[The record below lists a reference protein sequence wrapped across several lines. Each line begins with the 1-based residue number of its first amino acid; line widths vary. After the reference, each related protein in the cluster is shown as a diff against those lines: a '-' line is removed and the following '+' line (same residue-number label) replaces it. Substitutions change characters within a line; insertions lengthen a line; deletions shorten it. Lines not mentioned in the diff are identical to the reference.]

1 MMTKKTSV
9 TRCSQAIQLTFLLLL
24 LGLVVRASSAQT
36 QQLPKFDFQAVHYD
50 VQAALHPAEQNLS
63 AEAKVELV
71 AKSASRTIL
80 VELHPDLHVDAVKL
94 AVDGRKLE
102 FQRDSFNPLDL
113 EVTLPSLAQP
123 GMHVTLI
130 FDYSGAFAND
140 DDSPTK
146 DVRFAWIDKNSAYL
160 LLPARWFP
168 LTNYPSNRYTATF
181 QITVPDNFAVT
192 GTGQSS
198 TPNALP
204 AEKPGEPGRSVYTF
218 NCKDAGPVGTFVA
231 GNLQLAPVR
240 AQGLAISVFAPPT
253 ASSTASRYGDEL
265 ANILTYYS
273 SAFGALP
280 SPDITLA
287 QLPDGTVDGFSAPGL
302 LLLSARDWGTTVN
315 QSELAHLAAQQWWG
329 NQVLPASPGDAWVT
343 DGLSQY
349 VSAMYIEHSQG
360 EQGFRRE
367 LTNYAVG
374 SAMFE
379 DAAPIAQ
386 AQNLQPY
393 SQQYE
398 SVVVDK
404 GAMVFHML
412 RTSMGDAA
420 FNSLLHDFYVA
431 HAGKTASIE
440 DFEKVAEA
448 KLPAPKTGQPQ
459 LNLVA
464 FFSQWLN
471 STGIPEFKMDYIVY
485 RTPKGFKV
493 VGKVTQSLETFNM
506 PVEIRID
513 TEGNPVTKTVQVVGT
528 STPFEIETFGRPKP
542 DGISIDPENDLLKS
556 SPKLHVRALIARGEG
571 LAALGNFQEAIQQYQ
586 QALALQANNSLADFR
601 IGEAYFYQ
609 KNYSASADS
618 FRSSL
623 DGDLDSSYKW
633 VEVWSHLYLGKIF
646 DLTGSRERAINE
658 YQKAEELK
666 DNTGGAQ
673 QEAEKY
679 MKSPYTAAGSTQA
692 ATTKPETKPSQP

>member
-1 MMTKKTSV
+1 MTLKTSIA
-9 TRCSQAIQLTFLLLL
+9 RHPRAFQLTFLLLL
-24 LGLVVRASSAQT
+24 LGLSTGLSRAQT
-36 QQLPKFDFQAVHYD
+36 QLPKFDFQAVHYE
-50 VQAALHPAEQNLS
+50 VQAALHPAEQNLT
-63 AEAKVELV
+63 AEAKIELV
-71 AKSASRTIL
+71 AKTASRTIL

-94 AVDGRKLE
+94 ATDGRKLE

-113 EVTLPSLAQP
+113 EVTLPSVAQP

-168 LTNYPSNRYTATF
+168 LTNYPSNRYTAAF

-198 TPNALP
+198 TPNSLP
-204 AEKPGEPGRSVYTF
+204 AEKPGESGRSVYTF
-218 NCKDAGPVGTFVA
+218 NCKDAASVGTFVA
-231 GNLQLAPVR
+231 GNLQLAPVH
-240 AQGLAISVFAPPT
+240 AQGLDISVFVPAAASATAP
-253 ASSTASRYGDEL
+253 RYGDEL
-265 ANILTYYS
+265 ANVLTYYS
-273 SAFGALP
+273 NEFGALA
-280 SPDITLA
+280 SPNITLA
-287 QLPDGTVDGFSAPGL
+287 QLPDGTVDSFSAPGL

-315 QSELAHLAAQQWWG
+315 QNELAHLSAQQWWG
-329 NQVLPASPGDAWVT
+329 NQVLPASPGDAWAT
-343 DGLSQY
+343 DGLAQY
-349 VSAMYIEHSQG
+349 VAAMYIEHSQG

-374 SAMFE
+374 SVMFE
-379 DAAPIAQ
+379 GATPVAQ
-386 AQNLQPY
+386 AQDLQPY
-393 SQQYE
+393 SQQYQ

-404 GAMVFHML
+404 GAMIFHML

-420 FNSLLHDFYVA
+420 FNSVLHDFYQA
-431 HAGKTASIE
+431 HAGNTASIE
-440 DFEKVAEA
+440 DFEKAAEA
-448 KLPAPKTGQPQ
+448 HMPPRKAGQPH
-459 LNLVA
+459 LNLTA

-471 STGIPEFKMDYIVY
+471 STGIPEFKLDYIVY

-493 VGKVTQSLETFNM
+493 VGKVTQPLETFNM
-506 PVEIRID
+506 PIEIRVN
-513 TEGNPVTKTVQVVGT
+513 TEGNPVTKSVQVVGT
-528 STPFEIETFGRPKP
+528 STPFDIETFGRPKP
-542 DGISIDPENDLLKS
+542 DGISIDPDNDLLKS
-556 SPKLHVRALIARGEG
+556 SPELHVRALIARGEG
-571 LAALGNFQEAIQQYQ
+571 LAAQGNFQEAIQQYQ
-586 QALALQANNSLADFR
+586 EALALQANNSLADFR

-618 FRSSL
+618 FRNAL

-633 VEVWSHLYLGKIF
+633 VEVWSHIYLGKIF

-673 QEAEKY
+673 QEVEKY
-679 MKSPYTAAGSTQA
+679 MKSPYTATGSTQA
-692 ATTKPETKPSQP
+692 TTTKPEEKPSKP

>member
-1 MMTKKTSV
+1 MTLKTSISRYLRSV
-9 TRCSQAIQLTFLLLL
+9 HLAFLLVL
-24 LGLVVRASSAQT
+24 LGLSTGSSRAQT
-36 QQLPKFDFQAVHYD
+36 QLPKFDFQAVHYD
-50 VQAALHPAEQNLS
+50 VQAALHPAEQNLT

-71 AKSASRTIL
+71 AKTASRTIL

-94 AVDGRKLE
+94 AIDGRKLE

-113 EVTLPSLAQP
+113 EVTLPSMAQP

-168 LTNYPSNRYTATF
+168 LTSYPSNRYTATF

-198 TPNALP
+198 TPNSLP
-204 AEKPGEPGRSVYTF
+204 AEKPAESGRSVYTF
-218 NCKDAGPVGTFVA
+218 NCKEAAPVGTFVA
-231 GNLQLAPVR
+231 GNLQLAPVQ
-240 AQGLAISVFAPPT
+240 AQGLNISVFAPPAASGT
-253 ASSTASRYGDEL
+253 AQRYGDEL
-265 ANILTYYS
+265 ANVLTYYS
-273 SAFGALP
+273 NEFGPLP
-280 SPDITLA
+280 SPTITLA
-287 QLPDGTVDGFSAPGL
+287 QLPDGTVDSFSAPGL

-315 QSELAHLAAQQWWG
+315 QNELAHLSAQQWWG
-329 NQVLPASPGDAWVT
+329 NQVLPASPGDAWAT
-343 DGLSQY
+343 DGLAQY
-349 VSAMYIEHSQG
+349 VAAMYIEHSQG

-374 SAMFE
+374 SVMF
-379 DAAPIAQ
+379 DSATPIAQ
-386 AQNLQPY
+386 SQDLQPY
-393 SQQYE
+393 SQQYQ
-398 SVVVDK
+398 SIVVDK

-420 FNSLLHDFYVA
+420 FNSVLHDFYTA

-440 DFEKVAEA
+440 DFEKAAEA
-448 KLPAPKTGQPQ
+448 HMPPRKAGQPH

-464 FFSQWLN
+464 FFSQWLD
-471 STGIPEFKMDYIVY
+471 STGIPEFKLEYIVY

-493 VGKVTQSLETFNM
+493 VGKVTQPLETFNM
-506 PVEIRID
+506 PTEIRVN
-513 TEGNPVTKTVQVVGT
+513 TEGNPVTKTVQVIGT
-528 STPFEIETFGRPKP
+528 STPFELETFGRPKP
-542 DGISIDPENDLLKS
+542 DGISIDPDNDILKS
-556 SPKLHVRALIARGEG
+556 SPQLHVRALIARGEG
-571 LAALGNFQEAIQQYQ
+571 LAAQGNFQEAIQQYQ
-586 QALALQANNSLADFR
+586 EALALQANNSLADFR
-601 IGEAYFYQ
+601 IGESYFYQ

-618 FRSSL
+618 FRNAL

-633 VEVWSHLYLGKIF
+633 VEVWSHIYLGKIF

-692 ATTKPETKPSQP
+692 ATTKPEDKPSKP